1 MRLNILMVS
10 LLLLASCTSSEANP
24 DDELFQDS
32 SIVYKGMDL
41 SFQSELES
49 YNVNYKNE
57 AGDSVNLLDFAQA
70 NGSNLVRLK
79 LWHTP
84 RSKSIF

>member
-1 MRLNILMVS
+1 MVS

-32 SIVYKGMDL
+32 SLLYKGMDL

-57 AGDSVNLLDFAQA
+57 AGNSVNLLDFAKA

-79 LWHTP
+79 LCNTT